1 MRASPGP
8 CRWGPT
14 TSSPTGPQSRGYR
27 GEQIGLKIGSGNIF
41 REYST
46 VHRGT
51 VDGGGMTVLGDNN
64 LMMITSHLG
73 HDSRVGDGCTLVN
86 NALVAGHVRLDDGC
100 ILSGNSAIQQRVRVG
115 RLALLGGLGS
125 STKDIPPFM
134 IQQGYNC
141 VSGLNLVGLRRS
153 GMAGFSINAL
163 KVAFRVLFKEGRT
176 QCAAIERIGPDLGDV
191 AEVAELVAFLR
202 ASKLVVSTA
211 RGEER
216 ARLSDS

>member
-1 MRASPGP
+1 
-8 CRWGPT
+8 
-14 TSSPTGPQSRGYR
+14 
-27 GEQIGLKIGSGNIF
+27 
-41 REYST
+41 
-46 VHRGT
+46 
-51 VDGGGMTVLGDNN
+51 MTVLGDNN

-73 HDSRVGDGCTLVN
+73 HDSRVGDGCTLV
-86 NALVAGHVRLDDGC
+86 GDGC
-100 ILSGNSAIQQRVRVG
+100 ILSGNSAIQHWVRVG

-134 IQQGYNC
+134 IHQGYNC

-176 QCAAIERIGPDLGDV
+176 QCAAIERIGADLGDV

-202 ASKLVVSTA
+202 ASKLGVGTA

>member
-1 MRASPGP
+1 
-8 CRWGPT
+8 
-14 TSSPTGPQSRGYR
+14 
-27 GEQIGLKIGSGNIF
+27 
-41 REYST
+41 
-46 VHRGT
+46 
-51 VDGGGMTVLGDNN
+51 MTVLGDND

-73 HDSRVGDGCTLVN
+73 HDSRVGDGCTLV
-86 NALVAGHVRLDDGC
+86 GDGC
-100 ILSGNSAIQQRVRVG
+100 ILSGNSAIQHWVRVG

-134 IQQGYNC
+134 IHQGYNC

-176 QCAAIERIGPDLGDV
+176 QCAAIERIEAD
-191 AEVAELVAFLR
+191 LVAFLL
-202 ASKLVVSTA
+202 AAKLGVGTA
-211 RGEER
+211 RGEEH